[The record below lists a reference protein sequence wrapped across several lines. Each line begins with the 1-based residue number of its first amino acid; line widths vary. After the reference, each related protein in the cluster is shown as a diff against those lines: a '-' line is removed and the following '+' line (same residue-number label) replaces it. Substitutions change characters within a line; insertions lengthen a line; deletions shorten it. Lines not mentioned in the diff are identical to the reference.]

1 MPKRRSDSL
10 TWLMWVFLA
19 IFILCI
25 IPILSAGHYAHPL
38 YDDYRYSH
46 RVHEVL
52 MQNGGFADLIRAAV
66 KQVQWTYRNWQGTF
80 SAVFLFAFQP
90 GVFSQDLYFLTTW
103 IMVLGLFLST
113 LFFCWT
119 AIVTWLHARKEYAV
133 LLAVLISICTIQ
145 FVPDKQGAFFW
156 FNGSCYY
163 TLFYSFA
170 LIYFS
175 ALIRFVITKKISGIV
190 GWLILLLP
198 MTVLM
203 AGANYTTGLFC
214 CEMMAVATVFLLIR
228 KHPRSWVVLLLTVA
242 LIYLFTISTSAP
254 GNSIRAAKTTSTG
267 PIEACI
273 LSLYFSCIKMG
284 QWTSIP
290 QVVFLVAVTPML
302 YRLAN
307 LCPWRFRFPLLV
319 FFGTFCLYASQL
331 TPPIFAM
338 SNIGAGR
345 QVNIYYY
352 SYYIFWVFNIFY
364 ACGWF
369 LGKYPTLINDFQLAD
384 LSGHFRMQTVLALMI
399 VFVLGSF
406 SYGFWNMTTFKALS
420 AVESGM
426 AEQYDKEYDAIV
438 DVLES
443 EADVVE
449 IPEVSTTNDFL
460 KKLNL
465 SQNPKA
471 SVNSGLA
478 EYYGKSEV
486 HLLLPPEEEPE
497 S

>member
-175 ALIRFVITKKISGIV
+175 VLIRFVITKKISGIV

-228 KHPRSWVVLLLTVA
+228 KHPRSWVVLLLTAA

-267 PIEACI
+267 PIED
-273 LSLYFSCIKMG
+273 
-284 QWTSIP
+284 
-290 QVVFLVAVTPML
+290 
-302 YRLAN
+302 
-307 LCPWRFRFPLLV
+307 
-319 FFGTFCLYASQL
+319 
-331 TPPIFAM
+331 
-338 SNIGAGR
+338 
-345 QVNIYYY
+345 YY

-426 AEQYDKEYDAIV
+426 AEQYDNEYDAIV

>member
-175 ALIRFVITKKISGIV
+175 VLIRFVITKKISGIV

-228 KHPRSWVVLLLTVA
+228 KHPRSWVVLLLTAA

-302 YRLAN
+302 YRLASHEQH
-307 LCPWRFRFPLLV
+307 RRGASGEYLL
-319 FFGTFCLYASQL
+319 LL
-331 TPPIFAM
+331 
-338 SNIGAGR
+338 
-345 QVNIYYY
+345 
-352 SYYIFWVFNIFY
+352 
-364 ACGWF
+364 
-369 LGKYPTLINDFQLAD
+369 LL
-384 LSGHFRMQTVLALMI
+384 
-399 VFVLGSF
+399 
-406 SYGFWNMTTFKALS
+406 
-420 AVESGM
+420 
-426 AEQYDKEYDAIV
+426 
-438 DVLES
+438 
-443 EADVVE
+443 
-449 IPEVSTTNDFL
+449 
-460 KKLNL
+460 
-465 SQNPKA
+465 
-471 SVNSGLA
+471 
-478 EYYGKSEV
+478 
-486 HLLLPPEEEPE
+486 HLLGIQYLLCLRMVFGKI
-497 S
+497 SDSDQ

>member
-175 ALIRFVITKKISGIV
+175 ALIRFVITKKISGIA

-228 KHPRSWVVLLLTVA
+228 KHPRSWVVLLLTAA

-302 YRLAN
+302 YRLAI

-331 TPPIFAM
+331 TPPRRRSMPLPSSSTRGKRPEA
-338 SNIGAGR
+338 R
-345 QVNIYYY
+345 
-352 SYYIFWVFNIFY
+352 